1 MDRLLKL
8 FRALFWLCFIA
19 LTGLALSP
27 APYLPPMDIFN
38 WWDKAQ
44 HAIGYGT
51 LMMTALIAYPNT
63 SKLRLAVL
71 LGLHGCLIEVL
82 QYFSGYRFG
91 DWQDAAADGF
101 GVFLGWVL
109 GSMVQSLIF
118 SKLEG
123 KSGLTDL
130 PTPQSEAN
138 NEHPKHD
145 AAVTSSAGS
154 NVTVS
159 SSSKEAN

>member
-8 FRALFWLCFIA
+8 FRVIFWLCFIA

-27 APYLPPMDIFN
+27 APYLPPLDIFN

-51 LMMTALIAYPNT
+51 LMGTALLAYPKT
-63 SKLRLAVL
+63 GKLRLAAL
-71 LGLHGCLIEVL
+71 LGLHGCLIELL

-91 DWQDAAADGF
+91 DWQDAAADGV
-101 GVFLGWVL
+101 GVLLGWVL
-109 GSMVQSLIF
+109 GSMVQSLFF

-130 PTPQSEAN
+130 PKPQSETI
-138 NEHPKHD
+138 NEHPKDD
-145 AAVTSSAGS
+145 AAVTSSAGPTA
-154 NVTVS
+154 TVS

>member
-27 APYLPPMDIFN
+27 ETYLPPMDLFN

-51 LMMTALIAYPNT
+51 LMVTALFAYPNT
-63 SKLRLAVL
+63 SKLRLASF
-71 LGLHGCLIEVL
+71 LGLHGCLIELL

-91 DWQDAAADGF
+91 DWQDAAADGV
-101 GVFLGWVL
+101 GVLLGWVL

-123 KSGLTDL
+123 KSGLTEL
-130 PTPQSEAN
+130 PTPQSETT
-138 NEHPKHD
+138 NEHPKDD
-145 AAVTSSAGS
+145 AAVTSSAGTTAS
-154 NVTVS
+154 VS

>member
-1 MDRLLKL
+1 ML
-8 FRALFWLCFIA
+8 FRVVFWSCFIA

-27 APYLPPMDIFN
+27 APYLPPMDIFS

-51 LMMTALIAYPNT
+51 LMVTALIAYPNT
-63 SKLRLAVL
+63 SKLRLAAL
-71 LGLHGCLIEVL
+71 LGLHGCLIELL
-82 QYFSGYRFG
+82 QYLSGYRFG
-91 DWQDAAADGF
+91 DWQDAAADGV
-101 GVFLGWVL
+101 GVLLGWIL

-130 PTPQSEAN
+130 PTPHSETTN
-138 NEHPKHD
+138 
-145 AAVTSSAGS
+145 
-154 NVTVS
+154 
-159 SSSKEAN
+159 